1 MNTGEDIEVQ
11 ILEQTPDEL
20 EEYGSVPIAFEVR
33 SILKVDFVGKNG
45 LGGFSLKEEKVASP
59 RNFEGMG

>member
-1 MNTGEDIEVQ
+1 MKTGENTEVQ

-33 SILKVDFVGKNG
+33 SILKVDFVGDNG
-45 LGGFSLKEEKVASP
+45 LGGLSLNEEKVASP